1 MRASLGAGA
10 AAVLLI
16 FAARAQGGDDPGQT
30 SARPDLGAPVTI
42 GWGDFAASVAPSGPA
57 PASLGSPLA
66 EAAGEP
72 APAAEEIDVVDAH
85 WMALTM
91 WGEARGDGEQAM
103 RAVGHVID
111 NRRRSGGHGPHATD
125 TVSEAWQF
133 SCWNPGDPNR
143 AAMENVDR
151 LPQGSRE
158 HALWLAA
165 RRIAGEILAGRSD
178 DPTGGALFYHR
189 VDVAPAWSR
198 GVAPVRHIGDHLFFR
213 SARRR
218 A

>member
-10 AAVLLI
+10 AAILLI
-16 FAARAQGGDDPGQT
+16 FAARAQGGDDPAPT
-30 SARPDLGAPVTI
+30 PARAGPIVPATV
-42 GWGDFAASVAPSGPA
+42 GWGDFAASVAPSTPA
-57 PASLGSPLA
+57 PASPGSEMTGSPV
-66 EAAGEP
+66 EP
-72 APAAEEIDVVDAH
+72 APATEEIDVVDAH

-91 WGEARGDGEQAM
+91 WGEARGDGEDAM

-143 AAMENVDR
+143 IAMENVDR
-151 LPQGSRE
+151 LRQGSRE
-158 HALWLAA
+158 HDLWLAA
-165 RRIAGEILAGRSD
+165 RRIAGEILAGRSPD
-178 DPTGGALFYHR
+178 STGGALFYHR

-198 GVAPVRHIGDHLFFR
+198 GVAPIRRIGDHLFFR
-213 SARRR
+213 TARR